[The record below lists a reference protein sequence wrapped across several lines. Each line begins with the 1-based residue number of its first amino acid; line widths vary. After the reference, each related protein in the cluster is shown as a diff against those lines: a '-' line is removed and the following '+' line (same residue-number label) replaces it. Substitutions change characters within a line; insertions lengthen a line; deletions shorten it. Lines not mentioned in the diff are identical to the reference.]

1 MLFKFE
7 WSLIPYQI
15 WNQGNLRQL
24 AVRYITFN
32 LCSMVYWYLQNF
44 FRIYIN
50 IWWTGGVEDYSNRY
64 FFCFSCCVIVFEHS
78 CQSLSE
84 NSYPISRSRKIL
96 IHSEIGFMQLEI
108 LVRNKILHFSLK
120 MMPVIL
126 DILYV
131 AILNFSDPHAL
142 TYYSWYSI
150 LKSSIKIPK

>member
-1 MLFKFE
+1 MILNSLSNLKSKNFTSTSCQIQFKFVFNGV
-7 WSLIPYQI
+7 LIPS
-15 WNQGNLRQL
+15 NLSRILYRPTCMMNWWSWGLFQ
-24 AVRYITFN
+24 Y
-32 LCSMVYWYLQNF
+32 
-44 FRIYIN
+44 IYI
-50 IWWTGGVEDYSNRY
+50 
-64 FFCFSCCVIVFEHS
+64 FFCISCCVIVFEHS